1 MKAFFLS
8 VMTFVTLG
16 VTPGAFAQEFQVNST
31 TSTEAGS
38 VPGSSFLFSERLD
51 GSYTLPFVG
60 GGGLDIRGHLQV
72 GVPDGW
78 AADLDALS
86 VTMVFDQPA
95 PDLKS
100 LRWTL
105 GRFSVSEPTGV
116 ILNHPGD
123 GTQID
128 LDYGGLNLKVFAVYT
143 GLINRSSS
151 GTALSLSDVN
161 AAEDLLASPRFIGA
175 MEASFFPVAK
185 HRLTLGA
192 LAQQDLN
199 DRDDLVPEW
208 STLNTP
214 DRGGAMDT
222 QYLTVVVDGP
232 VVPNLYYKTFGTF
245 GTGTTLT
252 WLEDASSPTGYLY
265 EYKPVVSGLGGAEL
279 SYFARSVLSSSY
291 RLRILYASGDGDAQ
305 SAVEGNTRG
314 NSNLF
319 TPVTGTSLGAVFSPA
334 LTNVLSYEV
343 SGEWKPLPPVP
354 VTVGA
359 KVLGFQRALVGI
371 VNAPGVQR
379 LGPVWLGQEL
389 DVSARWTIVS
399 DASLGFSGG
408 VFLPTEGTYAP
419 GTDGADLQFVANLTL
434 SLSF

>member
-1 MKAFFLS
+1 MRASLFSLL
-8 VMTFVTLG
+8 TLVTL
-16 VTPGAFAQEFQVNST
+16 GAFAQEFQVTST
-31 TSTEAGS
+31 TTTEAGT

-51 GSYTLPFVG
+51 GSYSLPFGG
-60 GGGLDIRGHLQV
+60 GGGLEVQGHLQA

-78 AADLDALS
+78 AADLDVLS
-86 VTMVFDQPA
+86 VTMVFDR
-95 PDLKS
+95 PDPELKS

-105 GRFSVSEPTGV
+105 GRFAVSEPTGL

-123 GTQID
+123 GAQ
-128 LDYGGLNLKVFAVYT
+128 LDFDYEWLNLKVFAVYT

-199 DRDDLVPEW
+199 NRDDLVPEW
-208 STLNTP
+208 STLNTT

-222 QYLTVVVDGP
+222 QYLTLLVDGP
-232 VVPNLYYKTFGTF
+232 VVPNLYYKTFGSF

-265 EYKPVVSGLGGAEL
+265 EYKPVVSGLLGGEL
-279 SYFARSVLSSSY
+279 SYFARSWFSSSY
-291 RLRILYASGDGDAQ
+291 RLRVLYASGDGDAQ

-319 TPVTGTSLGAVFSPA
+319 TPITGTTLGAVFSPA

-343 SGEWKPLPPVP
+343 SGDWRPLPMVP

-359 KVLGFQRALVGI
+359 KALGFQRALVGI

-379 LGPVWLGQEL
+379 HGPIWLGQEL
-389 DVSARWTIVS
+389 DVSAFWTIVS
-399 DASLGFSGG
+399 DASLGLSGG
-408 VFLPTEGTYAP
+408 VFLPTKGTYAP
-419 GTDGADLQFVANLTL
+419 GTAGESLQFVANLTL